1 MKKGDAALTPDIAF
15 TGTKAN
21 IEAVASPIEGMQ
33 ALATDTH
40 ERGAYDNG
48 AWVWSALTGGGYTP
62 PATTAANDFQVGDG
76 GAGAWIKKTLA
87 ETAAILDDPLMGVF
101 PLLNHDHSGAGIN
114 PTPKLAQANTHESP
128 DTDSAAGSLHH
139 TIGSGANQAAAGNH
153 THSGLV
159 TAETNANMIYQV
171 SSPGAISTFTA
182 KLNGDPTNVANSV
195 CTFDNVVAPGVV
207 GVITPVSTSQ
217 LAKMRM
223 YNTTR
228 SNSALILDA
237 AGATFTTTTNVYALG
252 WRDNDDITITSTT
265 VSGGG
270 YSWFDLEITSGPTDK
285 TELFLEFLI
294 VSATVGD
301 SWRLHPLEA
310 YAASKMK
317 RTVALVATYPTI
329 GYPLL
334 KITSNVFSAAW
345 TGTPTSCQIME
356 AGYLS

>member
-1 MKKGDAALTPDIAF
+1 MNKNDQQLGRPFAEYVD
-15 TGTKAN
+15 TKAN
-21 IEAVASPIEGMQ
+21 IEAITGLVEGCIAYASDTNEFGTYDG
-33 ALATDTH
+33 ATWTW
-40 ERGAYDNG
+40 GSG
-48 AWVWSALTGGGYTP
+48 
-62 PATTAANDFQVGDG
+62 
-76 GAGAWIKKTLA
+76 
-87 ETAAILDDPLMGVF
+87 
-101 PLLNHDHSGAGIN
+101 DHS
-114 PTPKLAQANTHESP
+114 
-128 DTDSAAGSLHH
+128 
-139 TIGSGANQAAAGNH
+139 
-153 THSGLV
+153 HSGLT

-171 SSPGAISTFTA
+171 GSPGAASTFIA

-195 CTFDNVVAPGVV
+195 CTFDTVTAGGVA
-207 GVITPVSTSQ
+207 VITPASTSQ
-217 LAKMRM
+217 LAKMRI

-228 SNSALILDA
+228 GNVALILSA
-237 AGATFTTTTNVYALG
+237 TGATFTTTTNVYTTLG

-270 YSWFDLEITSGPTDK
+270 YSWFDLEITSGPTGK
-285 TELFLEFLI
+285 TSLEIEFLI

-310 YAASKMK
+310 YASSKMK
-317 RTVALVATYPTI
+317 RTVALVALYPTI